1 MTKYERRRLLEGQ
14 PWFADIRHAE
24 ERGVG
29 EERLL
34 HLMMAFGPGIMGQA
48 LVDYYLEK
56 GYDKNRLPPWTR
68 Q

>member
-1 MTKYERRRLLEGQ
+1 MNKHELRRLLEGQ

-34 HLMMAFGPGIMGQA
+34 HLMTAFGPGIIGQA
-48 LVDYYLEK
+48 LVDYYVERC
-56 GYDKNRLPPWTR
+56 YDRNRLPPWAK
-68 Q
+68 